1 MKKDARNRKPRPEDI
16 DPDALDIDAGGRGG
30 FEWDFRPEVVE
41 LDPTLV
47 EAIHARRRLRQISLR
62 VGEEQIAEARRVGAE
77 SGVGYQTI
85 MRRWLAYG
93 ASISRTHHK
102 KRKTG

>member
-1 MKKDARNRKPRPEDI
+1 MQKPRASSGNRRMTADEKQIEAEWKGVD
-16 DPDALDIDAGGRGG
+16 LDKL
-30 FEWDFRPEVVE
+30 EPEVVE

-47 EAIHARRRLRQISLR
+47 EAIHARRRLRQITLR
-62 VGEEQIAEARRVGAE
+62 VGEEQITEARRSAAE

-93 ASISRTHHK
+93 ASISRTRHK
-102 KRKTG
+102 RRKAG